1 LQTKAGF
8 FAFYRDGP
16 TARNRKKSAQ
26 SVEIRLICG
35 LMDTNLPVSDK
46 PRVVIVGCGFGGLR
60 LAQALRKAPVQVVV
74 IDRNNYHNFQPLLYQ
89 VATGA
94 LEADSIAYPIR
105 KIFAGQKNFFYRMA
119 DVQRIDSGANT
130 VITSV
135 GDIRYDYLVLAT
147 GSLTNFFGLESIE
160 RNAMQIKSIPNALN
174 LRSFIFQNFEK
185 ALLTSDPA
193 QKQALLN
200 IVVVG
205 GGPTGVEIS
214 GSLAEMRKHV
224 LPKDYPELDLQA
236 MQIFLVE
243 AGPALLGPMSPASQA
258 DAKRYMDELGV
269 TVHLNTSIKRYEDGK
284 AYYSE
289 TEFIPTENLVWA
301 AGVNGAEVPGLPA
314 EAITRNKRITVNGWN
329 LVQGQHNIFAIG
341 DVANMTTADMPKGLP
356 MLAPVAQQHADH
368 LAENL
373 QRMLRLEK
381 PLDFV
386 YNNKGSMAIVSRNK
400 AVVDLPRDIHFRG
413 FFGWLTWLFVHLM
426 TLVGFRNKVVALVD
440 WAFSYFS
447 TDQALRLIIRP
458 FNRRDVKDDQGK
470 KSAEHRTATAEYNA
484 TPPAIQVEAV
494 G

>member
-1 LQTKAGF
+1 
-8 FAFYRDGP
+8 
-16 TARNRKKSAQ
+16 
-26 SVEIRLICG
+26 
-35 LMDTNLPVSDK
+35 MDTNLPISDK

-60 LAQALRKAPVQVVV
+60 LAQALREAPVQVVV

-105 KIFAGQKNFFYRMA
+105 KIFAGQQNLFYRMA
-119 DVQRIDSGANT
+119 DVQRIDAAANT
-130 VITSV
+130 VATSV

-193 QKQALLN
+193 ERQALLN

-224 LPKDYPELDLQA
+224 LPKDYPELDLRA

-243 AGPALLGPMSPASQA
+243 AGPALLGPMSEASQA
-258 DAKRYMDELGV
+258 DAKRYMDGLGV
-269 TVHLNTSIKRYEDGK
+269 LVQLNTAIKRYEDGR
-284 AYYSE
+284 AYYSD
-289 TEFIPTENLVWA
+289 TEFIPTANLVWA

-314 EAITRNKRITVNGWN
+314 EAVTRNKRITVNGWN
-329 LVQGQHNIFAIG
+329 LVQGQRNIFAIG
-341 DVANMTTADMPKGLP
+341 DVANMTTADMPQGMP

-400 AVVDLPRDIHFRG
+400 AVVDLPGNIHFNG

-447 TDQALRLIIRP
+447 SDQALRLIIRP

-470 KSAEHRTATAEYNA
+470 KTAEHRTATTEYNA
-484 TPPAIQVEAV
+484 TPPAIQVQA
-494 G
+494 